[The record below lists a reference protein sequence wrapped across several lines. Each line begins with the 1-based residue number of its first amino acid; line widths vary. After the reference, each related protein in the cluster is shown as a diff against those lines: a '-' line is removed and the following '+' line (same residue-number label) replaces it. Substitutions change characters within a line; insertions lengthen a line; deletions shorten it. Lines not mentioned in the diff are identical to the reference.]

1 MEKSVTIY
9 SLAKELGMT
18 PSMVSRALNPRGNVS
33 PEKRQL
39 VLEAAAKYDFH
50 LNKFASRLPMQPL
63 KIGVLINSRSE
74 SVTKEMVTGLEKA
87 YQHWKDYKIDY
98 IFYSVKITDN
108 VMETCERQLLAM
120 ADCDGV
126 IIDGLSFPAFDELLR
141 RFTSINPNLV
151 QVQEI
156 NENIDYLFVS
166 KHKERTAAHIAA
178 ELLARFLSSCNSDQK
193 NILLFTGDMKSLLHK
208 TAFEGFA
215 DACKEF
221 NLNLL
226 DSIDMMDSEEF
237 LKRNLSKIF
246 DKYRDK
252 IDGIYITSG
261 VSSELC
267 RYLEDNRLKIPF
279 IAFDIY
285 EPLAEYIRKGIIY
298 ISIYQDIA
306 SQMEKAYEK
315 LAEYL
320 VFNKKPEKFVYTNVV
335 PVMKSN
341 LEQYAVI

>member
-1 MEKSVTIY
+1 
-9 SLAKELGMT
+9 
-18 PSMVSRALNPRGNVS
+18 
-33 PEKRQL
+33 
-39 VLEAAAKYDFH
+39 
-50 LNKFASRLPMQPL
+50 
-63 KIGVLINSRSE
+63 
-74 SVTKEMVTGLEKA
+74 
-87 YQHWKDYKIDY
+87 
-98 IFYSVKITDN
+98 
-108 VMETCERQLLAM
+108 
-120 ADCDGV
+120 
-126 IIDGLSFPAFDELLR
+126 
-141 RFTSINPNLV
+141 
-151 QVQEI
+151 
-156 NENIDYLFVS
+156 
-166 KHKERTAAHIAA
+166 
-178 ELLARFLSSCNSDQK
+178 
-193 NILLFTGDMKSLLHK
+193 
-208 TAFEGFA
+208 
-215 DACKEF
+215 
-221 NLNLL
+221 
-226 DSIDMMDSEEF
+226 MMDSEEF